1 MYGIGSEVRT
11 NFSSIAINKFDAEF
25 QSAEWVNVTLS
36 NGECAFDGAVDISS
50 INLTITN
57 NKLSVSYYSS
67 ISFYDNAKTITDLT
81 VTDVSSWL
89 WPRPSIEK

>member
-1 MYGIGSEVRT
+1 MYSVETEVT
-11 NFSSIAINKFDAEF
+11 SDFSSITINKFDAEF

-36 NGECAFDGAVDISS
+36 NDECAFDGAVDISS

-67 ISFYDNAKTITDLT
+67 ISFYNNTKAITDLT
-81 VTDVSSWL
+81 VTDISSCL